1 MLVERNS
8 ERKDDVME
16 TWREELY
23 LAHSALGTRWKNAR
37 YIAKEKV
44 NGKWMYF
51 YSVADYAAWQKKNG
65 KTEEKTSRIPEKD
78 YNENKTTT
86 TTKKTATTKSTSKKS
101 SGSSGSSKKSSSK
114 KSKSGS
120 SKKSS
125 GGKIKDA
132 SEKKTTAAKATSEKK
147 EKIAKTAEEKVKV
160 IDRTPIGIDF
170 IKKAFNLQDA
180 DVKTRVEKDPV
191 KLESLLNTN
200 NDDGSFGYL
209 VMNMPNG
216 TTETVRWSKYNG
228 QVSLKKFNSDDSM
241 TFDQLP
247 KYMTAQE
254 IRINKKSK

>member
-1 MLVERNS
+1 
-8 ERKDDVME
+8 ME
-16 TWREELY
+16 SWREELY

-78 YNENKTTT
+78 YKEDKTKKTTT
-86 TTKKTATTKSTSKKS
+86 TTKRTETTKSASKKS

-125 GGKIKDA
+125 GGKVKDA
-132 SEKKTTAAKATSEKK
+132 SEKKTTAAKAKSTSEKK
-147 EKIAKTAEEKVKV
+147 ETNSKSTEKVKV
-160 IDRTPIGIDF
+160 VDRTPIGVDF
-170 IKKAFNLQDA
+170 IKKAFNLKDA

-228 QVSLKKFNSDDSM
+228 QVSLKKFDSDDAV

>member
-1 MLVERNS
+1 
-8 ERKDDVME
+8 ME

-78 YNENKTTT
+78 YKEDKTKKTTT
-86 TTKKTATTKSTSKKS
+86 TTKKTETTKSTSKKS

-125 GGKIKDA
+125 GGKVKAA
-132 SEKKTTAAKATSEKK
+132 SEKKATATKAASEKK
-147 EKIAKTAEEKVKV
+147 EKVATTAKEKVKV
-160 IDRTPIGIDF
+160 IDKTPIGVDF
-170 IKKAFNLQDA
+170 IKRAFNLKDA

-200 NDDGSFGYL
+200 NDDGAYGYL
-209 VMNMPNG
+209 VMNKSNG

-228 QVSLKKFNSDDSM
+228 QVTLKKFDSDEVV
-241 TFDQLP
+241 TFDKLP
-247 KYMTAQE
+247 QYMTAQE
-254 IRINKKSK
+254 IRINKKNK

>member
-1 MLVERNS
+1 
-8 ERKDDVME
+8 ME
-16 TWREELY
+16 SWREELY
-23 LAHSALGTRWKNAR
+23 LMHSAKGTTWTNAR

-44 NGKWMYF
+44 NGKWLYF
-51 YSVADYAAWQKKNG
+51 YSMDQYNHWKQHYASKKPASA
-65 KTEEKTSRIPEKD
+65 SRIPEKD
-78 YNENKTTT
+78 YKDPGNKA
-86 TTKKTATTKSTSKKS
+86 ATRQTNTFTGKNSTKSSKSGSKSS
-101 SGSSGSSKKSSSK
+101 SGSSGKKKSSGSKKSSSK
-114 KSKSGS
+114 AGKVSSADSK
-120 SKKSS
+120 
-125 GGKIKDA
+125 
-132 SEKKTTAAKATSEKK
+132 EKTAAKAKSTAEKK
-147 EKIAKTAEEKVKV
+147 ETNSKSTEKVKV
-160 IDRTPIGIDF
+160 VDRTPIGVDF

-228 QVSLKKFNSDDSM
+228 QVSLKKFDSDDAV